1 MSPLEAQQR
10 GLLDLVK
17 GRGAPPDDPY
27 LKRVARSRELAM
39 VRSIALWWRA
49 YTLERQCPFT
59 AKLLKREG
67 RFDALVTAYF
77 DANATSPFA
86 EDVSRGFLRGLEAQ
100 EGPLTRA
107 VARFDRA
114 LIELRMGANEDV
126 DLAWDRHP
134 GDVFAAIESGARPPP
149 AEASCVYRMRVLAPA
164 PGRIECVRVALG
176 AAG

>member
-17 GRGAPPDDPY
+17 GRGAPPHDPY

-59 AKLLKREG
+59 SKLLRREG
-67 RFDALVTAYF
+67 RFDRLVADYF

-86 EDVSRGFLRGLEAQ
+86 EEVSLGFLRWLEA
-100 EGPLTRA
+100 EEAPLTRA

-114 LIELRMGANEDV
+114 LVELRMGASDDV
-126 DLAWDRHP
+126 DLTWDRNP
-134 GDVFAAIESGARPPP
+134 GDVFAAIESGARPPS
-149 AEASCVYRMRVLAPA
+149 AEAHCLYRMRILAPG
-164 PGRIECVRVALG
+164 PGRIECVRESSRARG
-176 AAG
+176 